1 MSQSAS
7 TAPDANAT
15 PATGSGLGRFAARIA
30 GPLGSW
36 WRGTVIPSIEHRAV
50 IAKVDDEASL
60 TPRYA
65 FMILMSAGIA
75 VLGLLLSSPAVV
87 IGAMLISPL
96 MGPIIGLGFGMAIVD
111 GNEIRRT
118 ALTLAAGVLIAVLFA
133 ALVVFFSPIKDIT
146 PEIAARTRPN
156 LFDLLVA
163 LFSALAGAYAMIRGR
178 EGTIVGV
185 AIATA
190 LMPPLATVGFGLAT
204 LNATVFFGSLLLFV
218 TNLMTIA
225 IAAAVMARLYGFGP
239 KLTSR
244 QSGMQ
249 AAVIIAVFLCLAIP
263 LGYSLS
269 QIAWEARAQRQ
280 ARDVLADQF
289 PRQAKIDQLEI
300 DFTSE
305 PLAVRATVLT
315 PEYRGKAAGQGEAM
329 LARALGRPVKLSLDQ
344 FRVGTAAGDAEAA
357 QLASASA
364 REQTRK
370 DRETAALVGRELALL
385 AGVSPEAVL
394 IDRDKRLAQVR
405 AEALPGATLATY
417 RALEQRLAAAE
428 PQWRMQLVPPPL
440 PLPEIAV
447 EEDALSDEG
456 AENLALAIWAA
467 RRTGLSL
474 IVSGRS
480 SQTEIVLTK
489 LSEAGISA
497 ASNDSSA
504 SGADVRLD
512 WAFQNGAR

>member
-1 MSQSAS
+1 MSQSAPAARGP
-7 TAPDANAT
+7 APASGG
-15 PATGSGLGRFAARIA
+15 GSRLGRFAARLT

-36 WRGTVIPSIEHRAV
+36 WRGSVIPGVEHRAV

-96 MGPIIGLGFGMAIVD
+96 MGPIIGLGFGIATID

-118 ALTLAAGVLIAVLFA
+118 AMTLAAGIVMAVLFT
-133 ALVVFFSPIKDIT
+133 ALVVFFSPIKDVT
-146 PEIAARTRPN
+146 SEIAARTRPN

-204 LNATVFFGSLLLFV
+204 LNATVFFGALLLFV

-249 AAVIIAVFLCLAIP
+249 AGVIIVVFLALAIP

-280 ARDVLADQF
+280 AREVLAEQF
-289 PRQAKIDQLEI
+289 PRQAKIDQLDI
-300 DFTSE
+300 DFAGD
-305 PLAVRATVLT
+305 PLTIRATVLT
-315 PEYRGKAAGQGEAM
+315 PQFRSRAAALGEAR
-329 LARALGRPVKLSLDQ
+329 LAKALGRPVKLSLDQ

-364 REQTRK
+364 SAASLKEREN
-370 DRETAALVGRELALL
+370 AALVGRELALL
-385 AGVSPEAVL
+385 AGVPAEAVL
-394 IDRDKRLAQVR
+394 VDRDKRLAQVR
-405 AEALPGATLATY
+405 ANPLPGATLATY
-417 RALEQRLAAAE
+417 RALEQRLSAAE
-428 PQWRMQLVPPPL
+428 PQWKLQLIPPPL
-440 PLPEIAV
+440 PLPDISLDG
-447 EEDALSDEG
+447 EELGDEG
-456 AENLALAIWAA
+456 EANLALAIWAA
-467 RRTGLSL
+467 RRTGLAL
-474 IVSGRS
+474 TVSGRANQ
-480 SQTEIVLTK
+480 SQIVLTK

-497 ASNDSSA
+497 TSNDSSISSA
-504 SGADVRLD
+504 EVRLA
-512 WAFQNGAR
+512 WAFQTGAP